1 MPRDESTREIWILG
15 ATGRVGRAVAAH
27 VAATGGAVTLV
38 GRDRARLDQVAAG
51 LGNGVRNAVRIVVAA
66 SREEMAS
73 EIARRRP
80 AVVINTIGPITETTV
95 PIARA
100 CLSGSHYVDLAN
112 DVDAVSALLGLH
124 DDAVAAGRTFVTG
137 AGFGVLATESV
148 VVKLCQDRPVPDRVR
163 VDAVASVAL
172 EEGMI
177 GEALAATIVD
187 GLPHGGR
194 RYTNGR
200 LVRSRVGSEVVNLT
214 LPDGATA
221 TSASVPFGELVAQR
235 ASGASDVVAGSSE
248 LPTGPTIRVILSI
261 ATALLSLAPLRAF
274 AKRRLARVRTSP
286 RSRPRQY
293 SWGHADVH
301 WPDGTSRQGWLR
313 TGDAQMFTAEVAA
326 VVARRLVHGD
336 TRPGAYTPAAA
347 FGADVAIEAGGTFM
361 LD

>member
-1 MPRDESTREIWILG
+1 MPRDESTREIWVLG

-38 GRDRARLDQVAAG
+38 GRDRERLDQVAAG
-51 LGNGVRNAVRIVVAA
+51 LGNAARIVAAA

-80 AVVINTIGPITETTV
+80 AVVINTIGPFTETTV

-112 DVDAVSALLGLH
+112 DVVSVSGLLGLH
-124 DDAVAAGRTFVTG
+124 EEALAAGRTFVTG

-148 VVKLCQDRPVPDRVR
+148 VVKLYQDRPVPDRVR

-221 TSASVPFGELVAQR
+221 TSASIPSGDLVAAQR
-235 ASGASDVVAGSSE
+235 ASGGSDVVAGSSE
-248 LPTGPTIRVILSI
+248 LPTGPAIRVILPI
-261 ATALLSLAPLRAF
+261 ATALLSLAPMRAF
-274 AKRRLARVRTSP
+274 ARRRLARVQTSP
-286 RSRPRQY
+286 RPRPRQY

-301 WPDGTSRQGWLR
+301 WPDGISRQGWLR
-313 TGDAQMFTAEVAA
+313 TGDAQMFTAGVAV

-336 TRPGAYTPAAA
+336 TRPGAHTPAAA